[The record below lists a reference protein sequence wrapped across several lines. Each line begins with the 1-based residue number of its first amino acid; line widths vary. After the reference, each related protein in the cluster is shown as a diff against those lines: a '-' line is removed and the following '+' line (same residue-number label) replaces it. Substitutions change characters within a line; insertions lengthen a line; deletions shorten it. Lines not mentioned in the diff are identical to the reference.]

1 MVFLMEYGNQS
12 SEKDTSAG
20 SLKGSAD
27 TRDESGSSTIVG
39 AGPSRMAEGI
49 ALHRLGESMLP
60 EDIRIFCDPYA
71 IYFID
76 PRTLEW
82 AKAHPQEA
90 QAGAD
95 ELERMM
101 PGWSNSIRARV
112 RYFDDV
118 VHRAVDDGYR
128 QLVVLGAGYDSRAY
142 RIEEVPGRALVFEV
156 DRSDTL
162 DMKKRIITRIFGS
175 LPGHVEYVPADL
187 GTDNLWEN
195 LDRNGYSRERKTLFI
210 MEGFVMYL
218 PLDEVRELF
227 SGIMTN
233 SAAGSTILFDFIPQF
248 MVDGI
253 SDQEGSQNIRAYTIS
268 VGEPLRSGFQE
279 GIAEV
284 FLSGLGYSDIVIVTS
299 KTYRE
304 LYFSG
309 KNSERLVSSLMSFAS
324 ASVPDR
330 SGTL

>member
-1 MVFLMEYGNQS
+1 MEYGKRS
-12 SEKDTSAG
+12 PEKDTSVG
-20 SLKGSAD
+20 SPKGSAD
-27 TRDESGSSTIVG
+27 TRDESGSPTIG
-39 AGPSRMAEGI
+39 GTGPSQMAEGI

-76 PRTLEW
+76 PWKLEW

-90 QAGAD
+90 QAVAD
-95 ELERMM
+95 ELERTM

-118 VHRAVDDGYR
+118 VRRAVDDGYR

-142 RIEEVPGRALVFEV
+142 RIEEIPGRARVFEV

-162 DMKKRIITRIFGS
+162 DMKKKIITRIFSS

-187 GTDNLWEN
+187 GRDNLWEN
-195 LDRNGYSRERKTLFI
+195 LDRNGYSRRRKTLFI

-218 PLDEVRELF
+218 PLDEVKEVF
-227 SGIMTN
+227 SGILRN

-248 MVDGI
+248 MVDGTF
-253 SDQEGSQNIRAYTIS
+253 DQEGSLNIRAYTIS

-279 GIAEV
+279 GIAEL
-284 FLSGLGYSDIVIVTS
+284 FLSGLGYSDITIVTS
-299 KTYRE
+299 EMYRE

-309 KNSERLVSSLMSFAS
+309 KNSGRPVSGLMSLAS

-330 SGTL
+330 LGTL